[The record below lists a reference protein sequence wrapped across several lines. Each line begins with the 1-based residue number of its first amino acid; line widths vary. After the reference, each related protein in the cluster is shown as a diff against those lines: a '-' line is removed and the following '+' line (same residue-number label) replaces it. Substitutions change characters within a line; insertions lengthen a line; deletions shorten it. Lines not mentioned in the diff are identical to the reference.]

1 MQKTIEELQQDKE
14 LLLQAINILD
24 TITEE
29 ENNIK
34 RTDEEFQYYE
44 TWATSDIKKE
54 LTSKIGEIDVQ
65 LINLEQAE
73 TQETPAQ
80 AETG

>member
-29 ENNIK
+29 EKNVNRI
-34 RTDEEFQYYE
+34 DEDFEYYE
-44 TWATSDIKKE
+44 TYATTDIKKE

-65 LINLEQAE
+65 LQYKE
-73 TQETPAQ
+73 TQEKLEEQ
-80 AETG
+80 E